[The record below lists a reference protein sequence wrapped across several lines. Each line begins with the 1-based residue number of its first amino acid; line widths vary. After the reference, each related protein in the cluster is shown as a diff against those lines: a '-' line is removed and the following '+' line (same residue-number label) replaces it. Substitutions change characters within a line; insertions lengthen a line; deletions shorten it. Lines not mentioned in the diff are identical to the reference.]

1 MTIQYHRFE
10 DQQYLNQ
17 AWMEVTNR
25 IKYNTTRNTQSGL
38 FGGSVASRFV
48 KTEATI

>member
-25 IKYNTTRNTQSGL
+25 MKFYIIRNTQSGL
-38 FGGSVASRFV
+38 FEGRVASRFV